1 VTVIVELSVPAE
13 ECLLGRVL
21 ADAPDTRVEL
31 ERVVPTGS
39 AVVPYLWVRAA
50 DPDALEAQVRA
61 ADEVV
66 SLTILDRL
74 DGWSLYCIEWA
85 DTPHSI
91 LQGVDVSGG
100 TVLEARRD
108 DGWLFRLRFPDHGS
122 LSAFYDY
129 CVERDITVH
138 IERSFTLT
146 EKTEV
151 GRQLG
156 LSGEQ
161 REALLLALRNGY
173 FDTPSRTSLDELAA
187 EFGISK
193 QALSNRIRRGTKAV
207 LEGTLGE

>member
-1 VTVIVELSVPAE
+1 VTVIVELSVPDE

-31 ERVVPTGS
+31 ERVVPTGP
-39 AVVPYLWVRAA
+39 AMVPYLWVSGT
-50 DPDALEAQVRA
+50 DMDALEAQVRA
-61 ADEVV
+61 SDDVV
-66 SLTILDRL
+66 ALTVLDRL

-85 DTPHSI
+85 DTPHSL
-91 LQGVDVSGG
+91 LQGIGASKG

-108 DGWLFRLRFPDHGS
+108 DGWLFRLRFPDHDS
-122 LSAFYDY
+122 LSRFYDY
-129 CVERDITVH
+129 CVERDVTVH
-138 IERSFTLT
+138 IERSFTLR

-173 FDTPSRTSLDELAA
+173 FDTPSRASLDDLAD

-207 LEGTLGE
+207 LDETLLS

>member
-1 VTVIVELSVPAE
+1 MTVIVELSVPDE

-39 AVVPYLWVRAA
+39 AVVPYLWVSGT
-50 DPDALEAQVRA
+50 DMDALEAQVRA
-61 ADEVV
+61 SDDVV
-66 SLTILDRL
+66 SLTVLDRL

-85 DTPHSI
+85 DTPHSL
-91 LQGVDVSGG
+91 LQGIGASEG

-108 DGWLFRLRFPDHGS
+108 DGWLFRLRFPDHDS
-122 LSAFYDY
+122 LSRFYDY
-129 CVERDITVH
+129 CVERDVTVH

-161 REALLLALRNGY
+161 REALLLALRTGY
-173 FDTPSRTSLDELAA
+173 FDTPSRASLDTLAD

-207 LEGTLGE
+207 LEGTLLS